1 MATNNVPNV
10 QQLMGKGGCLKKII
24 VIAVVLFAAYYL
36 MKSCGGGLLNM
47 GNDTTQESTT
57 TSSSDNNTITMPDL
71 TPNNTNT
78 NTSSTTN
85 TTNTTTSSSGD
96 YSWIVGTWDCEM
108 GAYGKVVL
116 NFEGDGTSGRCSELK
131 ADGTY
136 KYGSYNVNG
145 DVLSYK
151 LTGESFPTTIKIESG
166 RRLSDGDG
174 VYYHK
179 RQ

>member
-1 MATNNVPNV
+1 MGLINFPNV
-10 QQLMGKGGCLKKII
+10 KQTQNKGGCLRKIL
-24 VIAVVLFAAYYL
+24 VIAVILFAAYLL

-47 GNDTTQESTT
+47 GNDTAQESTT
-57 TSSSDNNTITMPDL
+57 TTSSDNNTITMPDL
-71 TPNNTNT
+71 TPN
-78 NTSSTTN
+78 STTS
-85 TTNTTTSSSGD
+85 TTSTNNTGD
-96 YSWIVGTWDCEM
+96 YSWIVGTWDCDM
-108 GAYGKVVL
+108 GAYGKMVM

-136 KYGSYNVNG
+136 KYGSYQVNG

-166 RRLSDGDG
+166 HRLSDGDG

-179 RQ
+179 KN

>member
-1 MATNNVPNV
+1 MIKWFCKPHFSMSFCNFI
-10 QQLMGKGGCLKKII
+10 CDISIKIFNI
-24 VIAVVLFAAYYL
+24 FCGPTTDKITLF
-36 MKSCGGGLLNM
+36 
-47 GNDTTQESTT
+47 
-57 TSSSDNNTITMPDL
+57 IL
-71 TPNNTNT
+71 TPNNT

-96 YSWIVGTWDCEM
+96 YSWIVGTWDCEL

-116 NFEGDGTSGRCSELK
+116 NFEGDGTTGRCSELK

-136 KYGSYNVNG
+136 RYGSYNVNG

-179 RQ
+179 KNWKPS